1 MDGPRIAIN
10 KVQHKIVNLLKTFVC
25 LGGRVYEIFF
35 WELNCVSLEY
45 ELCVDK
51 VISRQ
56 NS

>member
-1 MDGPRIAIN
+1 MDGPRTAIN

-25 LGGRVYEIFF
+25 LGGVYEIFF

-51 VISRQ
+51 VI
-56 NS
+56 